1 MITSRRTVERRRY
14 RWARQLLAESDLP
27 IQKIA
32 RGLGYK
38 HQSNFSR
45 AFVRMS
51 GVSPRDYRHTHAV
64 QQN

>member
-1 MITSRRTVERRRY
+1 MITTRRTVERRRY

-38 HQSNFSR
+38 HQSDFSR
-45 AFVRMS
+45 AYVRMS
-51 GVSPRDYRHTHAV
+51 GVSPRDYRHRHAV
-64 QQN
+64 QQS